1 MHENVIVKLII
12 WYNEYMLIKRIKE
25 RGEKKGEREKSQELQ
40 PKEKNPDFFVYIHM
54 KLKLSSDYISYRFH
68 RKITQTFGNALEKYQ
83 MCSCS

>member
-40 PKEKNPDFFVYIHM
+40 TKEKNPDF
-54 KLKLSSDYISYRFH
+54 LSTS
-68 RKITQTFGNALEKYQ
+68 T
-83 MCSCS
+83 